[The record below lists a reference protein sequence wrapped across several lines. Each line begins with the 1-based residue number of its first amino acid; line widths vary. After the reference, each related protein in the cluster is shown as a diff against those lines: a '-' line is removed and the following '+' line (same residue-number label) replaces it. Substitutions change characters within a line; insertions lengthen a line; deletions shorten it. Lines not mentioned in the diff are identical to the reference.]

1 MRGIFFLIAM
11 IEGVSSSPF
20 YSHLSTGHNHYGLH
34 SLIVPL
40 PCQADVLYEQL
51 NYICVNN
58 EIKCLPGWKV
68 GPNFF
73 RGYGLMIYA
82 KYWDFFPLLP

>member
-1 MRGIFFLIAM
+1 MRGIFFI
-11 IEGVSSSPF
+11 IVVIHGVSSSQH
-20 YSHLSTGHNHYGLH
+20 YSHLPFGQNHYGLH

-68 GPNFF
+68 GPWENIFF
-73 RGYGLMIYA
+73 
-82 KYWDFFPLLP
+82 